1 MMTDAIKLRNSCWR
15 NTLAG
20 CVRFNVL
27 LKQAKISKGV
37 KNGFEIRISVEK
49 LAPLLLIQAAFMIF
63 WKHIGP

>member
-20 CVRFNVL
+20 CIRFNVL

-37 KNGFEIRISVEK
+37 KNGFEMRISVEK
-49 LAPLLLIQAAFMIF
+49 LAPLL
-63 WKHIGP
+63 